1 VEQDPS
7 GFGRGVREEVAVL
20 QAQMDLLRDAI
31 GTLDTL
37 YDAIAPSMAAPQVL
51 AGSRARYVAR
61 FWECYWRWAF
71 LTGQPYRAPV
81 AAAAPAPAA
90 PAPAAPSTSVPVASP
105 SAAGLTDA
113 GPALPPPAARRAPRR
128 QWTVHAA
135 RLGAAARTELAVHG
149 LAYLGVLLTFV
160 GTLGF
165 TLFAYESV
173 NPQLRAASL
182 LAIPTFFAVA
192 SWFLYNKGS
201 ALVAASIEILAG
213 GLAPVALF
221 SAMSTWVSGS
231 SEIVARVA
239 VALVLMVLYAAASAR
254 RRESPLRYL
263 VGPMLWTAV
272 WTAGLALHHDSYS
285 AGQVALASSIVTL
298 TLGATAL
305 RPHHWLASPT
315 LAAGAV
321 MAGVGWVLGL
331 LFTATGGG
339 SSLPVAII
347 GLATIA
353 SVALVAERW
362 GRGVTGALVEALL
375 AAATLGELVP
385 GWGWPAVGAV
395 AVFAGLLLLELQQW
409 RRPDPVALAAAFPI
423 AIIGSL
429 VALGAPWTALLGG
442 GALAIWVQAR
452 RLRPLR
458 AMRGLATK
466 NGLEGM
472 PELLTALVSLLPAY
486 ALLQLLPPLRALL
499 VMASI
504 LLAVTLAVRALRVR
518 DLLYDWWPCAGAAA
532 ILMQSTVLYTGASV
546 ELTAVVAVAALT
558 VALAPGRPALRVW
571 TGAAALAWGLYLGL
585 QAAGAGVTL
594 VPLIWGAVGLA
605 VILTA
610 SLRRE
615 RVAGHLALIGH
626 AVTLGALLGS
636 RGGWT
641 QAITLGLWTAG
652 WLVAVAA
659 HEAGRSAL
667 TALAGRL
674 LGPRDGLRRLAAAI
688 PQQALVTSL
697 PLLTLVLGQQLG
709 AFDGRRSLIGI
720 VDAAIALAYAM
731 ATRPSLHRR
740 PLAPLLAM
748 NAVGLSAVGIA
759 VAAPD
764 LWPSIVAVAASIC
777 VVAVMGGELRRSF
790 MTWFAWVMSVVLGV
804 LLADAAGVPVAS
816 LYQVLMGMGAL
827 LLVGGLLADDL
838 VAGGRRPGEGFRI
851 GWLARPAVLGALAVP
866 IGLAFVFP
874 DSPQVYG
881 WWSIAAAGL
890 YLVVAVQLRAGAIS
904 GVAEA
909 LVVVGIAAL
918 LPGGD
923 ARVTVLAAAVLLAV
937 AWAADRLH
945 RLLGGRHPE
954 RRARSGV
961 DGVARPDPWL
971 RWDVAPLVVAHAVA
985 AYGLAWAVTA
995 GGTGVISE
1003 TYAGAGALALL
1014 TALWRRHWAW
1024 AIAGPTLVLI
1034 GAAVAG
1040 PGWLALALA
1049 AIAAGCA
1056 VAAWRTT
1063 GAVRA
1068 ALQWSTVVA
1077 AGWAWAELAVW
1088 VAWDFNQWVTA
1099 TAVVGGVLAL
1109 TLGAVVR
1116 LWRVPPGWLWPLAA
1130 LAAAGVAT
1138 AAGAA
1143 SPAALPSGTPAAI
1156 GALLAAAV
1164 AAGLAARPLRLPQ
1177 LHFVAALVTGWA
1189 WALVAVFAA
1198 WPDPQVV
1205 AFTALA
1211 AGVAALAIA
1220 GLARAGH
1227 PPVTESA
1234 AAWVGISL
1242 LGMLVAVVA
1251 AASSTGAATR
1261 PALLGLAAGLLMQ
1274 GVAAGASALPYR
1286 RRALR
1291 EAAALFA
1298 AGSGGA
1304 LIIAL
1309 QLSPAGS
1316 VDGCVLGGLVGLAAG
1331 LMVWAVQPDS
1341 AWLRPA
1347 ALFTALATL
1356 AGAWLALSLLPD
1368 RGPLEVTLAVL
1379 GTECAV
1385 AGLTLRRAEPLYFA
1399 SPLLCGA
1406 WLLFAGQS
1414 LSGSPEWL
1422 TVPIG
1427 VTALVTVELARWD
1440 RRTHGTA
1447 GTTPELVAIEY
1458 PGMLFVVGAALVQTI
1473 TGSDAY
1479 GLLAV
1484 ALAAGLAAWGAETRV
1499 RRRVEFAAGAIGTA
1513 LVLMLA
1519 VPVVRVIPEVHGMT
1533 LWGLVAGIGVL
1544 LLVMAATLEQTRSGV
1559 QTAVR
1564 RLGELT
1570 VGWE

>member
-1 VEQDPS
+1 M
-7 GFGRGVREEVAVL
+7 L

-37 YDAIAPSMAAPQVL
+37 HEAIALSMPPPQVL

-61 FWECYWRWAF
+61 FWECYWRWAS
-71 LTGQPYRAPV
+71 LTGQPSGAPV
-81 AAAAPAPAA
+81 AAAAYAPAAAAPAA
-90 PAPAAPSTSVPVASP
+90 PGTPRAAAPGTVAAAAPPSPASP
-105 SAAGLTDA
+105 PNPDLANA
-113 GPALPPPAARRAPRR
+113 GPALPPPAAHPVPRPR
-128 QWTVHAA
+128 WTVHAA

-165 TLFAYESV
+165 TLFAYGSV

-182 LAIPTFFAVA
+182 LAIPAFFAVA
-192 SWFLYNKGS
+192 SWFLYQKGS

-221 SAMSTWVSGS
+221 SALS
-231 SEIVARVA
+231 SYLTGTSEVVARTA
-239 VALVLMVLYAAASAR
+239 VALVLMLAYAAASAR

-272 WTAGLALHHDSYS
+272 WAAGLALHHDGYS
-285 AGQVALASSIVTL
+285 AAQVALASSVVTL
-298 TLGATAL
+298 TMGAATL
-305 RPHHWLASPT
+305 RPSHWLAGPT
-315 LAAGAV
+315 LVAGAV
-321 MAGVGWVLGL
+321 MAGVGWGLGL

-339 SSLPVAII
+339 APLPVAII

-353 SVALVAERW
+353 SVTLAGARW
-362 GRGVTGALVEALL
+362 GKGVAGALVQALL

-385 GWGWPAVGAV
+385 GWGWPAVGTI
-395 AVFAGLLLLELQQW
+395 AVFSGLLLLELQQS
-409 RRPDPVALAAAFPI
+409 RRPDPVALAAAFAI
-423 AIIGSL
+423 AIVGAL
-429 VALGAPWTALLGG
+429 VALGAPWTALVAG
-442 GALAIWVQAR
+442 GALAIWVQVR
-452 RLRPLR
+452 RLRPLP
-458 AMRGLATK
+458 AVRGLATR
-466 NGLEGM
+466 NGLDGM

-499 VMASI
+499 VMASV
-504 LLAVTLAVRALRVR
+504 LLGVTLAVRALRIR
-518 DLLYDWWPCAGAAA
+518 DLLYDWWPCAAAAA
-532 ILMQSTVLYTGASV
+532 ILIDSTVLYSGPSAQ
-546 ELTAVVAVAALT
+546 LTAVVAVAALV
-558 VALAPGRPALRVW
+558 VALAPGRPVLRAW
-571 TGAAALAWGLYLGL
+571 TGAPGLLWGLYLGL
-585 QAAGAGVTL
+585 QAAGTGAAITPL
-594 VPLIWGAVGLA
+594 VWGALGLA
-605 VILTA
+605 VILIA
-610 SLRRE
+610 SLRHE
-615 RVAGHLALIGH
+615 RVGGHLALIGH
-626 AVTLGALLGS
+626 AVTLGALLAS

-641 QAITLGLWTAG
+641 EAITLGLWTAG

-790 MTWFAWVMSVVLGV
+790 MTWFAWVMSVVLAV

-816 LYQVLMGMGAL
+816 LYQVVIGIGAL
-827 LLVGGLLADDL
+827 LLLGGLLADDL
-838 VAGGRRPGEGFRI
+838 IAGRRRPGQGFRI

-866 IGLAFVFP
+866 TGLAFVFP
-874 DSPQVYG
+874 DGSPVYG
-881 WWSIAAAGL
+881 WWLIAAAGL
-890 YLVVAVQLRAGAIS
+890 YLLVAVQLRAGAIS

-909 LVVVGIAAL
+909 LLVVGLAAL

-923 ARVTVLAAAVLLAV
+923 ARVTVLAAAALLAV
-937 AWAADRLH
+937 AWSADRMH
-945 RLLGGRHPE
+945 RLQGPGHPGRDQPP
-954 RRARSGV
+954 GV
-961 DGVARPDPWL
+961 GGVARRDPWL
-971 RWDVAPLVVAHAVA
+971 SWDVAPLVVAHAVA
-985 AYGLAWAVTA
+985 GYGLVWAVTA
-995 GGTGVISE
+995 GGNAVISE

-1014 TALWRRHWAW
+1014 IALWRRHWGW
-1024 AIAGPTLVLI
+1024 AIAGPSLTLI
-1034 GAAVAG
+1034 GAGVAG

-1049 AIAAGCA
+1049 ATAAACA
-1056 VAAWRTT
+1056 VGAWRTA
-1063 GAVRA
+1063 GVVRA

-1077 AGWAWAELAVW
+1077 TGWAWGELAVW
-1088 VAWDFNQWVTA
+1088 LAWDLDVWVTA
-1099 TAVVGGVLAL
+1099 TAVAGGVLAL
-1109 TLGAVVR
+1109 SLGMAVR
-1116 LWRVPPGWLWPLAA
+1116 LWRVPAGWLWPLAA
-1130 LAAAGVAT
+1130 LAATGVAT
-1138 AAGAA
+1138 AAVVA

-1156 GALLAAAV
+1156 GALLAVAV
-1164 AAGLAARPLRLPQ
+1164 AAGVAARPLRLPQ
-1177 LHFVAALVTGWA
+1177 LHFLAAMATGWA
-1189 WALVAVFAA
+1189 WALVVVVTA

-1211 AGVAALAIA
+1211 AGVAALTVA

-1227 PPVTESA
+1227 PPVTESV
-1234 AAWVGISL
+1234 AAWIGLSV
-1242 LGMLVAVVA
+1242 LGMLFAVL
-1251 AASSTGAATR
+1251 AASLSPQVATR

-1274 GVAAGASALPYR
+1274 AAASGASAKPYGLR
-1286 RRALR
+1286 PLR
-1291 EAAALFA
+1291 ELAALFA

-1304 LIIAL
+1304 VVIAL
-1309 QLSPAGS
+1309 RLSPGGS
-1316 VDGCVLGGLVGLAAG
+1316 VDACVLGGLVGLAAG
-1331 LMVWAVQPDS
+1331 LIVWAAQPDS
-1341 AWLRPA
+1341 VWLRPI
-1347 ALFTALATL
+1347 ALFTGLATV
-1356 AGAWLALSLLPD
+1356 AGAWLALTLLPD
-1368 RGPLEVTLAVL
+1368 RGPLEVALTIL
-1379 GTECAV
+1379 GTECA
-1385 AGLTLRRAEPLYFA
+1385 ATGLTLRRVEPLYLA

-1414 LSGSPEWL
+1414 LGGSPEWL

-1440 RRTHGTA
+1440 GRARGSAGTA
-1447 GTTPELVAIEY
+1447 PELVAIEY

-1473 TGSDAY
+1473 SGSDAF

-1484 ALAAGLAAWGAETRV
+1484 ALAAGLAVWGTESRV
-1499 RRRVEFAAGAIGTA
+1499 RRRVQFAAGAVGMA
-1513 LVLMLA
+1513 LVLMLV

-1544 LLVMAATLEQTRSGV
+1544 LLVAAATLEQTRNGV